1 MGSLTMIQTLYRYG
15 TWATGRIFEEATH
28 LSAAEFTQIAPGG
41 SESVRDTLVHLIWG
55 EDLWLARMREAISPD
70 HPDPGD
76 FPDLAAV
83 RSRWEEVDSAIGPVR
98 QSTHIL
104 RSGSLRFLRQ
114 LARRNLGISDLANAV
129 APGEPRHPAPQRAGH
144 DVNCVRPLTRLAR
157 LHDLYRSGE
166 RGRLLVTVV
175 QMGHEII
182 PCSAPR

>member
-83 RSRWEEVDSAIGPVR
+83 RSRWEEVDSAMVR
-98 QSTHIL
+98 FVNQLTFYDLDRYVSYVNSLDETWEYQIWQMLLHQANHATQH
-104 RSGSLRFLRQ
+104 RSE
-114 LARRNLGISDLANAV
+114 LATMLTAYGHS
-129 APGEPRHPAPQRAGH
+129 PGWLDFMIFIDRENEE
-144 DVNCVRPLTRLAR
+144 NCL
-157 LHDLYRSGE
+157 
-166 RGRLLVTVV
+166 
-175 QMGHEII
+175 
-182 PCSAPR
+182 